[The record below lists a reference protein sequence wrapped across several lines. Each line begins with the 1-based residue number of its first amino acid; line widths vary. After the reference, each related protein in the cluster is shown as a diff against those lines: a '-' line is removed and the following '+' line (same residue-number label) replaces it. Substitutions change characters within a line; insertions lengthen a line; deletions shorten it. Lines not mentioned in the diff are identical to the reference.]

1 MDEQQRYDSGM
12 SKRRKVL
19 GNAWVDKG
27 LANRNAFN
35 TEFQEL
41 ITRYALAKSG
51 PGRISTIVRGACS

>member
-35 TEFQEL
+35 TEF
-41 ITRYALAKSG
+41 
-51 PGRISTIVRGACS
+51 

>member
-27 LANRNAFN
+27 SPTATPSTPNSRN
-35 TEFQEL
+35 
-41 ITRYALAKSG
+41 
-51 PGRISTIVRGACS
+51 

>member
-1 MDEQQRYDSGM
+1 MDEQQRCDSGM

-27 LANRNAFN
+27 IANRNAFN

-41 ITRYALAKSG
+41 ITPSEKPQGSSRS
-51 PGRISTIVRGACS
+51 